1 MNQIQQSNTNNYNN
15 NFDKNKIDNISL
27 DGTNIDEL
35 RQLSHNMTSNKDIN
49 NNFINNNSNDFIQ
62 SITKEIINNLK
73 DNNISF
79 DNDTISIKSSKSQKS
94 QKSHKSHKSPKMSGG
109 NKSEK
114 SDEFDYLD
122 DTDNSLD
129 NSLENFLEEEKYD
142 KHAKPDKHD
151 KIKKIKDKNKIKN
164 LLKENFEEIL
174 DNDSILKK
182 SKNYLDIIFD
192 DCFSLKDFFLLFSIY
207 FILSQDM
214 IKDIFAQYFTCINP
228 DDFGKVGAKGV
239 IIYGLILTVLFM
251 IIRKFI

>member
-15 NFDKNKIDNISL
+15 NFDKDKIDNISL

-35 RQLSHNMTSNKDIN
+35 RQLSYNMASNKDIN

-79 DNDTISIKSSKSQKS
+79 DNDTISIKSQKSQKS
-94 QKSHKSHKSPKMSGG
+94 QKSPKMSGG
-109 NKSEK
+109 NKSDKYDKSDKSDK
-114 SDEFDYLD
+114 SDEFDYID
-122 DTDNSLD
+122 DTD

-142 KHAKPDKHD
+142 KHSKHD
-151 KIKKIKDKNKIKN
+151 KIKKIKNKNKIKN

-239 IIYGLILTVLFM
+239 IIYGLILTVFFM

>member
-1 MNQIQQSNTNNYNN
+1 
-15 NFDKNKIDNISL
+15 
-27 DGTNIDEL
+27 
-35 RQLSHNMTSNKDIN
+35 MTTNKDIN

-79 DNDTISIKSSKSQKS
+79 DNDTISIKSNKSTKSNKSNKSNKLLKVSKSK
-94 QKSHKSHKSPKMSGG
+94 KYDD
-109 NKSEK
+109 
-114 SDEFDYLD
+114 SDYID
-122 DTDNSLD
+122 DTD
-129 NSLENFLEEEKYD
+129 NSLENFLEEDNYD
-142 KHAKPDKHD
+142 KDEKHEKHEKFNKD
-151 KIKKIKDKNKIKN
+151 EKKNKNKNKIKN

-182 SKNYLDIIFD
+182 SKNYLDILFD

-239 IIYGLILTVLFM
+239 IIYGLILTVFFM